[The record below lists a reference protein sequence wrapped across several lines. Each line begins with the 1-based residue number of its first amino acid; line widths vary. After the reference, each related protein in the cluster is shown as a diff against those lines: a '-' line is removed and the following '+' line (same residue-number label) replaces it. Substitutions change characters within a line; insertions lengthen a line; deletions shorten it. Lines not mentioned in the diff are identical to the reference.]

1 MCDSRDRENNAFTNG
16 SINKVKKLDFVY
28 QALIATFAVVIFAS
42 CAQDQTASQNK
53 QTPNILTSS
62 KTLSGSY
69 LAGRFAQHHQ
79 DWETAQHYMNDVIK
93 HDKDNKLIEQRTFL
107 LSLGSGN
114 FEQTKK
120 IAEKI
125 TTSQNKASELA
136 LIFLASDA
144 LKTNNFE
151 AALKYIDQ
159 VPEDGF
165 GQYTKPLL
173 KAWALAGLDKKDEAI
188 KILTDSDMHMDP
200 TYRMHLGLI
209 EELSGNMKN
218 AETHYRM
225 VMANGLELHTAIMI
239 ADFYERYDMKAISDT
254 IHENLDKVYSFKP
267 FTRAAKRKDG
277 KEIKP
282 NITTVADGA
291 ALVMLDLTTLL
302 YSKRAYD
309 SAKIYGNLV
318 RFLDEDSPFI
328 NLILGDISA
337 LHSQYNNSINFYNA
351 IDKTSA
357 LYWLARNR
365 VSEVY
370 EINGEYKKSIKILR
384 EIAKEASIKV
394 QVLSSIGDTYRRNS
408 QFKKAINAYDEAL
421 AGVDKVTDEHWPIVY
436 ARGIAKEKVVSWDHA
451 ESDILKALEF
461 QPQNPMILNF
471 VAYSWA
477 EKDKN
482 LDKALEYVKRAEALK
497 PYDAYILDSF
507 GWVLF
512 HKGNYQAAI
521 EKLEQAVE
529 LMPDD
534 EAILDHLGDAYW
546 QDNQKNNAKKYWTKA
561 GNISKDPAFKKTV
574 SSKLANG
581 IITSGEIEKQ
591 SVKK

>member
-1 MCDSRDRENNAFTNG
+1 M
-16 SINKVKKLDFVY
+16 KKLGFVY
-28 QALIATFAVVIFAS
+28 QALIATFVVVIFAS
-42 CAQDQTASQNK
+42 CAQDQTTSQTK
-53 QTPNILTSS
+53 QTPKILTSS

-69 LAGRFAQHHQ
+69 LAGRFAQRHQ
-79 DWETAQHYMNDVIK
+79 DWETAQHYMNDVIE
-93 HDKDNKLIEQRTFL
+93 HDKNNTVIEQRTFL
-107 LSLGSGN
+107 LTLGSGN
-114 FEQTKK
+114 FDQTKN
-120 IAEKI
+120 IAKKI
-125 TTSQNKASELA
+125 TTSENKTSELA

-144 LKTNNFE
+144 LKTGDFKS
-151 AALKYIDQ
+151 ALKYIDL

-173 KAWALAGLDKKDEAI
+173 KAWTLVGLDKKDEAI
-188 KILTDSDMHMDP
+188 KILTNSEMQMDS

-209 EELSGNMKN
+209 EELNENMKS
-218 AETHYRM
+218 AETHYRV

-239 ADFYERYDMKAISDT
+239 ANFYERYDMKSISDT

-267 FTRAAKRKDG
+267 FTRATKRKNG
-277 KEIKP
+277 EKVKP

-337 LHSQYNNSINFYNA
+337 LHSQYNNAVNFYNA
-351 IDKTSA
+351 IEKTSA
-357 LYWLARNR
+357 LYWLSRNR

-384 EIAKEASIKV
+384 EMAKDASIKV

-408 QFKKAINAYDEAL
+408 QFKKAINAYNEAL
-421 AGVDKVTDEHWPIVY
+421 ADVDIITDKHWPIVY
-436 ARGIAKEKVVSWDHA
+436 ARGIAKEKVTSWDHA

-482 LDKALEYVKRAEALK
+482 LDKALEYVKRAEELK
-497 PYDAYILDSF
+497 PYDAYILDSY

-546 QDNQKNNAKKYWTKA
+546 QDNQKNTARKYWTKA
-561 GNISKDPAFKKTV
+561 GNISKDPTFKKTV
-574 SSKLANG
+574 SSKITNG